1 MATTGIVV
9 GMHQVS
15 CSASD
20 AGKAADYVYPDRM
33 YKPSNHQK
41 DTDLWFDLYRV
52 RQKGYEDR
60 TLLAPLFR
68 SRHNEPAAML
78 KSSKRGGQT
87 AVSLAEWSRRG
98 IGIFRHIRLL

>member
-1 MATTGIVV
+1 M
-9 GMHQVS
+9 
-15 CSASD
+15 
-20 AGKAADYVYPDRM
+20 YPDRM
-33 YKPSNHQK
+33 YKPRIHQ
-41 DTDLWFDLYRV
+41 TNTVRGFDLYRA
-52 RQKGYEDR
+52 RQKGYEAR